1 MKHDVA
7 SFAIQARQLLLP
19 LQPLSPFVFSIFD
32 EGLLLVQLQSA
43 QHTSIGTRVLLYSP
57 FVGGAIGLVFTLQ
70 GIVRTCLRYA
80 TAHKLLA
87 VRDIHCSTDSMQMC
101 IFTIAHICSMH
112 VAVCRG
118 SAGLYPKPCILST
131 LYCQSHGPS
140 ALRFPVRRSNSERF
154 LGAFVAS
161 QFTGMIFTI
170 FIAASMGVVLAFL
183 LEDWPGSSALKSVRL
198 LVSHAWH
205 S

>member
-87 VRDIHCSTDSMQMC
+87 VRDTY
-101 IFTIAHICSMH
+101 IA
-112 VAVCRG
+112 ALTACRCVYSRLHTYVPCTWR
-118 SAGLYPKPCILST
+118 SAGGLQGFTQNPVLST
-131 LYCQSHGPS
+131 LYCQRHGPS
-140 ALRFPVRRSNSERF
+140 ALRFPIRRSNSERF

>member
-57 FVGGAIGLVFTLQ
+57 LVGCAIGLVFTLQ

-101 IFTIAHICSMH
+101 ISTIAHTFH
-112 VAVCRG
+112 ARG
-118 SAGLYPKPCILST
+118 GLQGGPNPLPNPVSSATEIRPFSSSVPNSEVEQREVPWG
-131 LYCQSHGPS
+131 
-140 ALRFPVRRSNSERF
+140 VRR
-154 LGAFVAS
+154 
-161 QFTGMIFTI
+161 
-170 FIAASMGVVLAFL
+170 
-183 LEDWPGSSALKSVRL
+183 
-198 LVSHAWH
+198 
-205 S
+205 

>member
-57 FVGGAIGLVFTLQ
+57 LVGCAIGLVFTLQ

-87 VRDIHCSTDSMQMC
+87 VRDTY
-101 IFTIAHICSMH
+101 IAALTACRCVYPRLHIRSMH
-112 VAVCRG
+112 VAVCREHH
-118 SAGLYPKPCILST
+118 PTFTQPCIICHRNT
-131 LYCQSHGPS
+131 
-140 ALRFPVRRSNSERF
+140 ALQLF
-154 LGAFVAS
+154 GS
-161 QFTGMIFTI
+161 QFGGRTARG
-170 FIAASMGVVLAFL
+170 SLGRSSLAN
-183 LEDWPGSSALKSVRL
+183 SRV
-198 LVSHAWH
+198 
-205 S
+205 

>member
-87 VRDIHCSTDSMQMC
+87 VRDTYIAALTACRCVYSRLHTYVPCTWRSADRMQMC

-118 SAGLYPKPCILST
+118 SAGLYPKPCIVYPVLSET
-131 LYCQSHGPS
+131 RPFSSSIPNSEVEQREVPWG
-140 ALRFPVRRSNSERF
+140 VRR
-154 LGAFVAS
+154 
-161 QFTGMIFTI
+161 
-170 FIAASMGVVLAFL
+170 
-183 LEDWPGSSALKSVRL
+183 
-198 LVSHAWH
+198 
-205 S
+205 